1 MNRPLAALIAFTF
14 PGIALCPP
22 SDAAAPMRLTS
33 HLRSPADLSE
43 LRNLEADWNHD
54 VLSLSTAKADL
65 LAWAVIP
72 APKEGWNLASHAAVT
87 AEITNTGDHPV
98 GVMLWVVGNHGW
110 SAVQDTARLD
120 PKEKRIFS
128 CNLRAT
134 YPDGTPKL
142 NPHDIPRVQVM
153 LSEPVSANGKTHFS
167 PKITRP
173 VAVELRNLAAEGDA
187 PLWQR
192 PPHKMDL
199 PSMEDTAPAPG
210 KRVRFRLAG
219 DGDRIYAV
227 LNLPTD
233 WTPNAQFPVIV
244 EYPGNFFFSPECYS
258 SGLPDQCV
266 IGYGITRGKGAICLS
281 MPFVDR
287 AAGKIAEDGW
297 GNADDTA
304 DYALRMVEEVCTR
317 FGGDRQNVLLTGFSR
332 GAIACGYIGLR
343 NDRIAALWKG
353 FHACQH
359 YDGDGWRGATLPGAL
374 ERAARF
380 RGQAVFHTDNP
391 QKTFQPLMDVMKVPV
406 KWTQSGLRFHSTA
419 MFLDDRPST
428 QELRNWFWNLVQRPA
443 PER

>member
-1 MNRPLAALIAFTF
+1 MKRSLAALIAFTA
-14 PGIALCPP
+14 PGIALCLPAN
-22 SDAAAPMRLTS
+22 AAAPMRLTS
-33 HLRSPADLSE
+33 HLSSPADLSA

-54 VLSLSTAKADL
+54 VLSLSTTKADL

-72 APKEGWNLASHAAVT
+72 AAKGGWNLARHAAVT
-87 AEITNTGDHPV
+87 AEITNTGDHSV
-98 GVMLWVVGNHGW
+98 GVMLWVVGNPGW

-142 NPHDIPRVQVM
+142 NPHDIPQVQVM

-173 VAVELRNLAAEGDA
+173 VAIEVRNLAAEGDA
-187 PLWQR
+187 PEWQR
-192 PPHKMDL
+192 PTHKMDL
-199 PSMEDTAPAPG
+199 PAMEDTAPAPG

-304 DYALRMVEEVCTR
+304 DYALRMVEEICTR

-359 YDGDGWRGATLPGAL
+359 YDGDGWRGATLSGAL

-428 QELRNWFWNLVQRPA
+428 QELREWFWKLVQRPT
-443 PER
+443 P